1 MSRRNK
7 AGYLIWTALGTYL
20 AWIGIRLVMQAVNIR
35 PSDMVFTC
43 VMGGL
48 FIIIGISY
56 AIYNLKKFL
65 NIRKTEKG
73 PSGMEEP
80 ETEENTAEEAP
91 RAAVMPTI
99 IQDTQEMPVMT
110 EDEPADAP
118 EVKHEAAEEEKGS
131 EKKEGEQPVPEGDQ
145 DNRQEE
151 SEEEKDEG
159 QDIQEEPS
167 AEAVQEEIEKD
178 YEEK

>member
-99 IQDTQEMPVMT
+99 IQDTQEMPAMT

-118 EVKHEAAEEEKGS
+118 EEKHEAAEE
-131 EKKEGEQPVPEGDQ
+131 KKT
-145 DNRQEE
+145 
-151 SEEEKDEG
+151 EEEKDDG
-159 QDIQEEPS
+159 QDIQEEPA